1 MYSEGIFFFCCC
13 VIEMF
18 PPLLLTCKGKEKKEK
33 KKENEHIGNPLNFL
47 LLYKTHKA
55 EEPAVVGCDR
65 ALKYVL
71 MTKQIWH
78 NVASPQPV
86 A

>member
-1 MYSEGIFFFCCC
+1 
-13 VIEMF
+13 MF
-18 PPLLLTCKGKEKKEK
+18 PPLLLTCKGKKKEK
-33 KKENEHIGNPLNFL
+33 ERKEEKNEHIGNPLNFL
-47 LLYKTHKA
+47 LIYKTHKA
-55 EEPAVVGCDR
+55 EAPAVVGCDR

-71 MTKQIWH
+71 MTEQIWH